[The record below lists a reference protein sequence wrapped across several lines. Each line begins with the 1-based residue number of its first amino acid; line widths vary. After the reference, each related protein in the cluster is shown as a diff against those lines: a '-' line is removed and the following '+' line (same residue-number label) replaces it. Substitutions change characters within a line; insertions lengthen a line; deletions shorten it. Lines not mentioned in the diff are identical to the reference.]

1 MTDYQN
7 RGVVEAI
14 DDMHT
19 GGNSMSHIIA
29 ERAVKGE
36 LKIPFEFFW

>member
-7 RGVVEAI
+7 RDVVGAI

-19 GGNSMSHIIA
+19 GRNSTSHSIA